1 MYTDV
6 VKNRLKGLREE
17 KNITQKDLAEI
28 FNLTRATIASYETGK
43 SMPSIDVVL
52 KYADYFNCST
62 DYILGRTN
70 YKELSYTNDEE
81 IKILHD
87 KDSEIKEAAME
98 LLKQTLDKLEAKKS
112 R

>member
-6 VKNRLKGLREE
+6 VKNRLKILREE
-17 KNITQKDLAEI
+17 RGIIQKDLAEI

-52 KYADYFNCST
+52 KYADYFDCST
-62 DYILGRTN
+62 DYILGRTDDRN
-70 YKELSYTNDEE
+70 LSYTKDGE
-81 IKILHD
+81 IEILHD
-87 KDSEIKEAAME
+87 KDLEIKEAAIE
-98 LLKQTLDKLEAKKS
+98 LLKQTLNKFESNKS

>member
-6 VKNRLKGLREE
+6 VKNRLKSLREE
-17 KNITQKDLAEI
+17 KGIIQKELAETL
-28 FNLTRATIASYETGK
+28 NLTRATIASYETGK

-52 KYADYFNCST
+52 KYADYFECST
-62 DYILGRTN
+62 DYILGRTDEKN
-70 YKELSYTNDEE
+70 LSYTKDGE

-87 KDSEIKEAAME
+87 KDLDIKEAAIE
-98 LLKQTLDKLEAKKS
+98 LLKQTLDKFESKKS